1 MWFYPA
7 LCSMIFLYL
16 ILGKNKESR
25 KILFFISI
33 ITYSVGTFLHSY
45 NNLAVDIYPLRVVF
59 NSGVYDLIRLYL
71 FIGFYLISFM
81 LYPFIICI
89 MLLALESKSDIS
101 EFGHKAL
108 SQLSVLVNMMHPLIV
123 FLLRIFRETKML
135 I

>member
-1 MWFYPA
+1 MVYR
-7 LCSMIFLYL
+7 I
-16 ILGKNKESR
+16 R
-25 KILFFISI
+25 
-33 ITYSVGTFLHSY
+33 Y

-71 FIGFYLISFM
+71 FIGFHLISFM

-89 MLLALESKSDIS
+89 MLLALESKSEIS

-123 FLLRIFRETKML
+123 FLLRIFRETKIL